1 MCVVTSFY
9 QRPASRV
16 YYFAFFNLR
25 NLLYLIR
32 TKEEQERKERENK
45 AVVRAERDKHRSK
58 DNWER

>member
-25 NLLYLIR
+25 NLLYLIFNLR
-32 TKEEQERKERENK
+32 NLLYLIEY
-45 AVVRAERDKHRSK
+45 H
-58 DNWER
+58 